1 MESTQPF
8 ECAMPSP
15 QTDPLESDD
24 LRRLQTFVYFIPI
37 VGVLPALWTLYRRQ
51 GTRRQQIAGRLSIT
65 LGLVW
70 VIAYSL
76 LSAGAAN
83 SGSASLNLW
92 VLNSLAT
99 SGYFLVS
106 FWLMVRVWQRKSVW
120 IPGLSDLGDRL
131 P

>member
-1 MESTQPF
+1 
-8 ECAMPSP
+8 MPSP

-24 LRRLQTFVYFIPI
+24 LRRLQVFVYFIP
-37 VGVLPALWTLYRRQ
+37 VAGVLPALWTLYRRQ
-51 GTRRQQIAGRLSIT
+51 GTRRQQLASRLSVT
-65 LGLVW
+65 MGLVW
-70 VIAYSL
+70 VVLYSVL
-76 LSAGAAN
+76 NAGAAN
-83 SGSASLNLW
+83 AGSASLNLW